1 VSDRES
7 IGKAWRLREYPF
19 PTEADPVCLVA
30 EFYEDA
36 TGWTPKFAI
45 DPESAQGAF
54 LNAGSVATAAL
65 AAGSVTEE
73 KLANWARATV
83 DVTAG
88 APGSVALV
96 GTAQGIASVSLVTL
110 TAPVNPYRVA
120 RFTFATAMPD
130 TNYVVAPPTHEYTAG
145 VNALPMLGRSFL
157 VVTKTTTYFEIGMG
171 NSVPTYTHVDE
182 YTHRF
187 SVLVMRG

>member
-30 EFYEDA
+30 EFYDDS

-65 AAGSVTEE
+65 AAGSVTKE

-83 DVTAG
+83 DVTTG

-96 GTAQGIASVSLVTL
+96 GAGSGISGVSIVT
-110 TAPVNPYRVA
+110 VNPPNIRCV

-130 TNYVVAPPTHEYTAG
+130 TDYVVALPREYTATDG
-145 VNALPMLGRSFL
+145 DWGEQMYVME
-157 VVTKTTTYFEIGMG
+157 KTTTYFDVGWRAVTNPWIHIDA
-171 NSVPTYTHVDE
+171 SS
-182 YTHRF
+182 HRF
-187 SVLVMRG
+187 SALAIRG